1 MVVRTRDRG
10 VARAL
15 DALASA
21 ARTASEAHAT
31 GDALEAIAAAARV
44 AAGADVAVI
53 RVLDRVTGLA
63 TARAVSAHSPALAAQ
78 LAGSSLSA
86 DELPA
91 YDIVDLADAPPA
103 LARVAV
109 RAGANVL
116 LQLPLQRG
124 GIPLGSLELL
134 RAAEPFDEREY
145 AFAALAAAQAALVLR
160 ALGPEPRR
168 GTLLPPDG
176 LELAGDALALPAA
189 DEHAPAQLLRLAAE
203 ATGARSAALWRER
216 AREIELVSLYG
227 VEEPA
232 EDAAEAAAS
241 ALHGG
246 APASSAARNR
256 VARICAST
264 SSWPSWS
271 SASP

>member
-21 ARTASEAHAT
+21 ARAASEAHGA
-31 GDALEAIAAAARV
+31 GEALEAIAAAARF

-53 RVLDRVTGLA
+53 RVLDRAAGLA

-91 YDIVDLADAPPA
+91 HDIVDLADAPPA

-134 RAAEPFDEREY
+134 RAAEPFDERECS
-145 AFAALAAAQAALVLR
+145 FAALAAAQAALALR
-160 ALGPEPRR
+160 ALAPEPRR
-168 GTLLPPDG
+168 GTLPTADG
-176 LELAGDALALPAA
+176 LELA
-189 DEHAPAQLLRLAAE
+189 
-203 ATGARSAALWRER
+203 
-216 AREIELVSLYG
+216 
-227 VEEPA
+227 
-232 EDAAEAAAS
+232 
-241 ALHGG
+241 
-246 APASSAARNR
+246 
-256 VARICAST
+256 
-264 SSWPSWS
+264 
-271 SASP
+271 